1 VILLEELDPHSNAAP
16 TYAREVGL
24 KVLDQLR
31 IPYQIRGQVL
41 ACSASIGVVM
51 WSGHPDED
59 VTSLLKR
66 SDMAMYGA
74 KREGKDAVRFY
85 DPTMQQATEMRV
97 QLEANLRRA
106 LAVGQFLAYF
116 QRRVGF
122 DGSVVGAEVLL
133 RWQHPNDGLV
143 PPASFIP
150 VAEETGLIV
159 PIGKWVLEQACR
171 QLFAWGKS
179 EHTRELFL
187 SVNVSAI
194 EFKQDAFVD
203 EVVSIVRINNV
214 NPVLLELEITES
226 MLFENVNT
234 FIAKMT
240 ELRNFG
246 IRFSLDDF
254 GTGYSSLSYLKKL
267 PLNALKI
274 DKSFVN
280 DIETEPNDETII
292 QTIIK
297 MGQTLGLEVVAEG
310 VETSAQFELLKYH
323 GCRTYQG
330 YLFGKPLPIGDFE
343 AALLNDA
350 ATFVPT

>member
-1 VILLEELDPHSNAAP
+1 
-16 TYAREVGL
+16 
-24 KVLDQLR
+24 
-31 IPYQIRGQVL
+31 
-41 ACSASIGVVM
+41 
-51 WSGHPDED
+51 
-59 VTSLLKR
+59 
-66 SDMAMYGA
+66 
-74 KREGKDAVRFY
+74 
-85 DPTMQQATEMRV
+85 
-97 QLEANLRRA
+97 
-106 LAVGQFLAYF
+106 
-116 QRRVGF
+116 
-122 DGSVVGAEVLL
+122 
-133 RWQHPNDGLV
+133 
-143 PPASFIP
+143 
-150 VAEETGLIV
+150 
-159 PIGKWVLEQACR
+159 
-171 QLFAWGKS
+171 
-179 EHTRELFL
+179 
-187 SVNVSAI
+187 
-194 EFKQDAFVD
+194 VD
-203 EVVSIVRINNV
+203 EVVRLVRIHNI
-214 NPVLLELEITES
+214 NPAHLELEITES

-280 DIETEPNDETII
+280 DIETAPNDETIV

-323 GCRTYQG
+323 GCKTYQG

-350 ATFVPT
+350 APIVPT